1 MRKVAQS
8 WDFNVAVVL
17 EDVVAVVVVVA
28 AAAAAVDVSL
38 PADFRLAKDGHGEKV
53 VQAWRSALLKESLLH
68 LSEKVVELYPFIQ
81 KMFDYT

>member
-28 AAAAAVDVSL
+28 AAAVDVSL
-38 PADFRLAKDGHGEKV
+38 PAGFRLAKDGHGEKV

>member
-28 AAAAAVDVSL
+28 AAAVDVSL
-38 PADFRLAKDGHGEKV
+38 PAGFRLAKDGHGEKV

-68 LSEKVVELYPFIQ
+68 LSEKVLELYPFIQ

>member
-38 PADFRLAKDGHGEKV
+38 PAGFRLAKDGHGEKV

-68 LSEKVVELYPFIQ
+68 LSEKVLELYPFIQ

>member
-17 EDVVAVVVVVA
+17 EDVVAVVVVV
-28 AAAAAVDVSL
+28 AAAAVDVSL

-68 LSEKVVELYPFIQ
+68 LSEKVLELYPFIQ

>member
-17 EDVVAVVVVVA
+17 EDVVAVVVA

-38 PADFRLAKDGHGEKV
+38 PAGFRLAKDGHGEKV

-68 LSEKVVELYPFIQ
+68 LSEKVLELYPFIQ

>member
-8 WDFNVAVVL
+8 WDFNVAIVL

-28 AAAAAVDVSL
+28 AAAVDVSL
-38 PADFRLAKDGHGEKV
+38 PAGFRLAKDGHGEKV